1 MLLSPHY
8 VIASNKA
15 AIVSAINRFRPQFV
29 HAYPSAAAAL
39 SEFVQAGDLDF
50 ETRGVLLASE
60 AATTAQLA
68 SIGRLFRYPISMSY
82 GLTERT
88 NLAFANWNDDSSGP
102 FRFHSLYGVSEN
114 RRNNGCDEIVG
125 TSY

>member
-1 MLLSPHY
+1 M
-8 VIASNKA
+8 
-15 AIVSAINRFRPQFV
+15 SAINRFRPQFV

-88 NLAFANWNDDSSGP
+88 NLAFANWNDDSSGL